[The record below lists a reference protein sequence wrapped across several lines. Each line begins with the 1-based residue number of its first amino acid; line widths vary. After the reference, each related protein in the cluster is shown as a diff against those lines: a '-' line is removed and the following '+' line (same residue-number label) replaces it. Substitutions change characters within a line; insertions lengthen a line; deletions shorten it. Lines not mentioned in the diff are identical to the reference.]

1 MRANSNRQRQ
11 EKSMAFAPVFQ
22 DALKPT
28 RLADPPLYFPTGGK
42 PTGGQAATEKNAV
55 DFGNEVAKVARTSL

>member
-1 MRANSNRQRQ
+1 
-11 EKSMAFAPVFQ
+11 MAFAPVFQ